1 MVLLAGC
8 VNISKMIEI
17 NSSNRPSTKHRKNP
31 LFLIRCQQ
39 RLIVYMENTHF
50 SALRFRHIPKGRN
63 FRTFAGVCQF
73 FLLCI
78 RKRYHERKE
87 NKSMD
92 LLMTY
97 TDSIHITETD
107 KGIEIVI
114 DKPSEIYDWLQEIKA
129 YYETDLFSV
138 LYDLIRTERENER
151 DEL

>member
-1 MVLLAGC
+1 
-8 VNISKMIEI
+8 
-17 NSSNRPSTKHRKNP
+17 
-31 LFLIRCQQ
+31 
-39 RLIVYMENTHF
+39 
-50 SALRFRHIPKGRN
+50 
-63 FRTFAGVCQF
+63 
-73 FLLCI
+73 
-78 RKRYHERKE
+78 
-87 NKSMD
+87 MD

-151 DEL
+151 DEFWFIHLWKERDKRKNAHNGRDKRRWIKGKQSNRKGK